1 MQTGLL
7 WFDNSPNRE
16 LVAKVEDAARRY
28 HTKFGV
34 PPDTCYVNQAA
45 LQGQELRIP
54 LGMAQGKV
62 VRVVS
67 ASNIL
72 LHHFW
77 VGIEEQR
84 DRSETG

>member
-7 WFDNSPNRE
+7 WFDNNPSRE
-16 LVAKVEDAARRY
+16 LVAKIEDAARRY
-28 HTKFGV
+28 HAKFGV

-45 LQGQELRIP
+45 LQGQELSIP
-54 LGMAQGKV
+54 LGMAQGRV
-62 VRVVS
+62 MRVVP

-77 VGIEEQR
+77 VGIEE
-84 DRSETG
+84 